1 MDNTTRTGIYVAAA
15 VICLGLAI
23 WDGTKTQEMNRQ
35 DAAKIGEAFFPD
47 FSDPTEATGIRV
59 ITYNNDTAE
68 IKPFEVKF
76 ANNEWRIPSHYNYPA
91 DGKDQLVKTAGSLA
105 GVERGAVAGESE
117 LDFARLGVVDPLAD
131 GADSLKGRGDR
142 LTLTK
147 GDKALVDL
155 IIGNE
160 VEGQSGSY
168 YVRKPDEKIT
178 YITKLDVDLSTQ
190 FGEWIEPDLLQIERN
205 KLREILIKDY
215 SVDET
220 SQRIVFNDILELTR
234 NDGSDPWKLAELNEE
249 TEQVKTST
257 VNTIVST
264 LDDLKIVG
272 VRPKPQG
279 LSSDLKISGS
289 VSGDTRTMIDLQSKG
304 YYIVPTQDG
313 GAELFSNEGDLAAV
327 TDDGVVYVLRFGE
340 VFTGDEFDIEVG
352 SANGGDDA
360 GKKPEAENAE
370 ADADGEG
377 TPEDD
382 SDLKKSRYLFIT
394 VQFDP
399 SVIGTAPVKP
409 EAPAENAE
417 AAAEGEPT
425 PQQKYDAELK
435 QYEQTLAAY
444 NDKLEA
450 GQKRVQELNQ
460 RFADWYYVIDAASFD
475 KLDKGRE
482 DLVEPKKQDEAEA
495 PAQPPAMTPPVI
507 STPETTSTPA
517 GTSTPPAVSMPEGTS
532 TPAGTTTKPA
542 PATSSPAP
550 VTTSTPPPSGTTGN
564 PATTSTP
571 EPAGTATN

>member
-1 MDNTTRTGIYVAAA
+1 MDNKTRTGIYVVAA
-15 VICLGLAI
+15 VVCLGLAV
-23 WDGTKTQEMNRQ
+23 WDGMQTQEMNRQ
-35 DAAKIGEAFFPD
+35 DAAKIGEPFFAD
-47 FSDPTEATGIRV
+47 FNDPTEATGIRV

-147 GDKALVDL
+147 GDKTLVDL

-178 YITKLDVDLSTQ
+178 YITKLDIDLSTQ

-234 NDGSDPWKLAELNEE
+234 SDSSDPWKLAELNEE
-249 TEQVKTST
+249 TEQVKTAT
-257 VNTIVST
+257 VNTVVST

-327 TDDGVVYVLRFGE
+327 TEEGVVYVLRFGE

-352 SANGGDDA
+352 SASQG
-360 GKKPEAENAE
+360 EAASADAE
-370 ADADGEG
+370 AAGSDAESD
-377 TPEDD
+377 
-382 SDLKKSRYLFIT
+382 DLKKSRYLFIT

-399 SVIGTAPVKP
+399 TVLGAAPEKPTAPP
-409 EAPAENAE
+409 EDAE
-417 AAAEGEPT
+417 AAAEGEQT
-425 PQQKYDAELK
+425 PQQKYEAELK
-435 QYEQTLAAY
+435 QYEEDLAAY
-444 NDKLEA
+444 NEKLEA

-475 KLDKGRE
+475 KLDKSRE
-482 DLVEPKKQDEAEA
+482 DLVEPKTPGEADA
-495 PAQPPAMTPPVI
+495 TTQPPAMTPPVI
-507 STPETTSTPA
+507 STPEA
-517 GTSTPPAVSMPEGTS
+517 TS
-532 TPAGTTTKPA
+532 TPAGTTTPPAVSTPEGTSKPAGTSTKPA
-542 PATSSPAP
+542 PATTGAAP
-550 VTTSTPPPSGTTGN
+550 EM
-564 PATTSTP
+564 TSTP
-571 EPAGTATN
+571 EPATSPTPPSGTSTPAPAGTTTSSPAGTSE